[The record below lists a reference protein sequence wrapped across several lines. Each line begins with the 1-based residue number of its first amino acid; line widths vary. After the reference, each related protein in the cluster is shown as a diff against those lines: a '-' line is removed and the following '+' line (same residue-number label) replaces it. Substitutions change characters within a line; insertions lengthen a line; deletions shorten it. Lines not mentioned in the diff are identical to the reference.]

1 MLLKNCSSSHF
12 CSACGN
18 REHPGNF
25 QNKSL
30 SSPFNWVYRYLLFLA
45 KLKMRGMPFL
55 EVARKGTALWD
66 YPQEHLVVIK
76 DEKVCPFGKFEIILF
91 LLCCLLDPLT
101 NNHCRTWLSL
111 SLINLWIDCRTCQ
124 KKKKTTE
131 SCCQQGKIYFQGK
144 IKFSYCIL
152 SI

>member
-12 CSACGN
+12 CSVCGN

-111 SLINLWIDCRTCQ
+111 SLSDKFVDRLQDLS
-124 KKKKTTE
+124 KKKKK
-131 SCCQQGKIYFQGK
+131 QNPAVNKA
-144 IKFSYCIL
+144 KFISKVK
-152 SI
+152 